1 MKKINFVVLACNLTT
16 VAMFAQPSE
25 RPRFG
30 STSDCEKAV
39 NIEINKN
46 KVYGPTSA
54 PFGFGEI
61 QEITAKKNLLFEKE
75 HFTAWYRLSIER
87 DGELVFEVVPTN
99 PKDDYDFVVFKYD
112 ETLCK
117 KLMSPEVAP
126 VRSNLSRVDKSIQGI
141 SGLMANVKNT
151 SVGMGIGNAYC
162 KSMTVKKG
170 EKYML
175 ILDNVYPNG
184 QGHTIYFNFIKQ
196 VEIKGKIVDSNNI
209 PVEAEVSLS
218 DNFGNVVQKI
228 NSDKNGQYDMKTSMK
243 EGVNYNLITNSS
255 KTFIANKTLN
265 TDASKDGV
273 FDSVSM
279 VLPILKE
286 GAKYN
291 LGNIIFYGDLADLM
305 PASYPSAES
314 LYELL
319 SKNKK
324 LVIQIEG
331 HVNKGTVKDEKDEL
345 FNQTL
350 SEQRALT
357 IYNYLV
363 KKGISKD
370 RLSTVGLSAS
380 QMLYPVPKTLAEQ
393 EANRRV
399 EIKITSMN

>member
-1 MKKINFVVLACNLTT
+1 
-16 VAMFAQPSE
+16 
-25 RPRFG
+25 
-30 STSDCEKAV
+30 
-39 NIEINKN
+39 
-46 KVYGPTSA
+46 
-54 PFGFGEI
+54 
-61 QEITAKKNLLFEKE
+61 
-75 HFTAWYRLSIER
+75 
-87 DGELVFEVVPTN
+87 
-99 PKDDYDFVVFKYD
+99 
-112 ETLCK
+112 
-117 KLMSPEVAP
+117 
-126 VRSNLSRVDKSIQGI
+126 
-141 SGLMANVKNT
+141 
-151 SVGMGIGNAYC
+151 
-162 KSMTVKKG
+162 
-170 EKYML
+170 
-175 ILDNVYPNG
+175 
-184 QGHTIYFNFIKQ
+184 
-196 VEIKGKIVDSNNI
+196 
-209 PVEAEVSLS
+209 VSLS

-243 EGVNYNLITNSS
+243 EGVNYNLITNSP